1 MEPNWAKIKNEYVS
15 KGTPYRELAKK
26 HGVILKT
33 LARHAKNEEW
43 VRLREEFVNR
53 LSTES
58 LHKTQAQAIAEASRI
73 QLATEKLLKKAEQLL
88 ELEEALAPRDLKALS
103 ATLLDARTLLGIKDD
118 LDRQEQ
124 QARIDKARAELDA
137 AKDTEGS
144 TIEVVWVKPPWEKE
158 SHETGIV

>member
-58 LHKTQAQAIAEASRI
+58 LHKTQAQAIA
-73 QLATEKLLKKAEQLL
+73 TETVD
-88 ELEEALAPRDLKALS
+88 LAPATNASQISFTLMRLMGRNS
-103 ATLLDARTLLGIKDD
+103 ATMIVT
-118 LDRQEQ
+118 
-124 QARIDKARAELDA
+124 RIVQNAPRMTVTPLKI
-137 AKDTEGS
+137 S
-144 TIEVVWVKPPWEKE
+144 I
-158 SHETGIV
+158 

>member
-137 AKDTEGS
+137 AKDTESS